1 MLDVFPILDA
11 HLYLAEQ
18 IPGFSLK
25 LISHCTSIDRTIS
38 VISSDPPSKMAM
50 PDSQRYWLNL

>member
-11 HLYLAEQ
+11 HLYLAGQ

-25 LISHCTSIDRTIS
+25 LISIVRTIS
-38 VISSDPPSKMAM
+38 VISSDPTSKMAM
-50 PDSQRYWLNL
+50 PDLQRY